1 MATLKEI
8 ANRAHV
14 SVGTVDR
21 VIHRRG
27 RVSLETEQRVKKII
41 SELDYKPNILAR
53 SLSMTKTFHFGILV
67 PFPEQDGNY
76 WELPLKGI
84 EKAQSELDV
93 YKVKVKYFYYDK
105 YSEESFEMACAK
117 VLQMVRD
124 LDGLLIAPVLSK
136 ATEKFLTKIPQH
148 LPYIFLDSYVPN
160 SRCLSYIGEDSFQS
174 GVLSAKL
181 MRILVHTAGT
191 MALINVLPMDYH
203 IEDRVRGFS
212 TFFHNSDDINLRTY
226 TVNARESMPYYKI
239 TEKIV
244 SENVDLI
251 GIYTPNACVYQ
262 IADYLTEHD
271 AHKKIYVIGYDLV
284 KQNILHLK
292 NGSIDFLISQ
302 RSEMQG
308 YESIFKLYKQVVL
321 QEKVEARVLMPLDI
335 VTKEN
340 LQFYKN

>member
-27 RVSLETEQRVKKII
+27 RVSLETEQRVKRII

-53 SLSMTKTFHFGILV
+53 SLSMTKTFRFGILV
-67 PFPEQDGNY
+67 PFPEQDGHY

-105 YSEESFEMACAK
+105 YSEQSFEMACSK
-117 VLQMVRD
+117 MLQMVRE
-124 LDGLLIAPVLSK
+124 LDGLLIAPVLSQ
-136 ATEKFLTKIPQH
+136 ATEKFLTKIPDR
-148 LPYIFLDSYVPN
+148 LPYIFLDSYIPN
-160 SRCLSYIGEDSFQS
+160 SRCFSYIGEDSFQS

-181 MRILVHTAGT
+181 MRILVTAHGT
-191 MALINVLPMDYH
+191 VAIIKVQPMDYH
-203 IEDRVRGFS
+203 IEDRVRGFFS
-212 TFFHNSDDINLRTY
+212 YFNNNTDINLLTY

-239 TEKIV
+239 TKKIV
-244 SENVDLI
+244 TENSDLI
-251 GIYTPNACVYQ
+251 GIYTPNACAYQ
-262 IADYLTEHD
+262 VADYLAEHF
-271 AHKKIYVIGYDLV
+271 AGKKIFVIGYDLI
-284 KQNILHLK
+284 KENISHLK

-321 QEKVEARVLMPLDI
+321 KEKVESRVLMPLDI

-340 LQFYKN
+340 LQFYEN

>member
-53 SLSMTKTFHFGILV
+53 SLSMTKTFSFGILV
-67 PFPEQDGNY
+67 PNPEQDGHY

-84 EKAQSELDV
+84 EKAQNELDV
-93 YKVKVKYFYYDK
+93 YKVKVQYFHYDK
-105 YSEESFEMACAK
+105 YSELSFESACSK
-117 VLQMVRD
+117 ILRLEKE

-136 ATEKFLTKIPQH
+136 ATEKFVEKIPKH

-160 SRCLSYIGEDSFQS
+160 SHCLSYIGEDSFQS

-181 MRILVHTAGT
+181 MQILVQSSGT
-191 MALINVLPMDYH
+191 VALINVSPMDYH
-203 IEDRVRGFS
+203 IEDRVRGFTS
-212 TFFHNSDDINLRTY
+212 YFRSNLKLKLATY
-226 TVNARESMPYYKI
+226 TVDARETSPYYKI

-244 SENVDLI
+244 AQNKDLV
-251 GIYTPNACVYQ
+251 GIYTPNACTYQ
-262 IADYLTEHD
+262 VAEYLQKHD
-271 AHKKIYVIGYDLV
+271 RKKKIFIIGYDLV

-292 NGSIDFLISQ
+292 NGTIDFLISQ

-308 YESIFKLYKQVVL
+308 YESIFKLYKKVAL
-321 QEKVEARVLMPLDI
+321 KEKVESRVMMPLDI

-340 LQFYKN
+340 IEFYEN